1 MILLKKIKKYIYVFY
16 DEYKYRVS
24 YILLFLGVII
34 GNIFIFWNEI
44 LIFLLNPLET
54 ILLKNNKII
63 IHEILSK
70 HYDFEDFYIKDIKNL
85 NIISQNTNEMPY
97 FEMNISDFESVDNL
111 FLIIYMYFI
120 VILITPYIIYQ
131 LLLFTIPLCTFSEL
145 KMFVHIILNCLISII
160 VTYYIIYNFTIPFFI
175 KNILVATEEISY
187 YEFELE
193 ITLEKYL
200 FLFLKVIIFHH
211 LIILYLFIN
220 KYNITFFLLI
230 AIVISIFITS
240 QSITELCYFLFS
252 ILIAFFTKKTLQ
264 YIILLKYAYCFRMHR
279 NIKSETFFFQSDRK
293 S

>member
-1 MILLKKIKKYIYVFY
+1 MSFQNAVQVF
-16 DEYKYRVS
+16 RVFQEH
-24 YILLFLGVII
+24 LNRFLEIRMHKWLGW
-34 GNIFIFWNEI
+34 NIA
-44 LIFLLNPLET
+44 
-54 ILLKNNKII
+54 
-63 IHEILSK
+63 
-70 HYDFEDFYIKDIKNL
+70 
-85 NIISQNTNEMPY
+85 
-97 FEMNISDFESVDNL
+97 
-111 FLIIYMYFI
+111 
-120 VILITPYIIYQ
+120 
-131 LLLFTIPLCTFSEL
+131 
-145 KMFVHIILNCLISII
+145 
-160 VTYYIIYNFTIPFFI
+160 FFI

-230 AIVISIFITS
+230 AILISIFIIS